1 MLIDKGVSAGEVITL
16 RIVSGE
22 EVVAKLTEE
31 TDTTY
36 KVSKPMTVTISNQGI
51 GLMPFVFTT
60 SPDKILEINKSA
72 VSMIAPTDMG
82 FADQY
87 TESTTG
93 IKL

>member
-1 MLIDKGVSAGEVITL
+1 MLIDRGVAVGEVITL
-16 RIVSGE
+16 RLVSGE

-31 TDTTY
+31 TATAY
-36 KVSKPMTVTISNQGI
+36 KVSRPMTITISNQGI

-60 SPDKILEINKSA
+60 APEKAVEINKSA
-72 VSMIAPTDMG
+72 LSMVAATDMN